1 MRGQRHGQIF
11 VDVSFSTARA
21 EDLHVGEAD
30 DYELVDGVS
39 GAVDKQ
45 KWIISVSFIAEV
57 TATRLTSASDIDRYF
72 IAFSQCY

>member
-1 MRGQRHGQIF
+1 
-11 VDVSFSTARA
+11 
-21 EDLHVGEAD
+21 LHVGEAD
-30 DYELVDGVS
+30 DYELVEGVS